1 MLGGGAHVCGSR
13 RVMSPPGFGGVEWP
27 RQNKNSH
34 AFKHLAHGYEKT
46 LQYAFT
52 NAAFLLIHK

>member
-1 MLGGGAHVCGSR
+1 
-13 RVMSPPGFGGVEWP
+13 MSPPGFGGVEWP